1 MMTKQQRG
9 FTLMELMIVVA
20 IVAILAGIALP
31 SYQQY
36 VIRANRAAA
45 QSEMFDIANR
55 EQQYFLANR
64 VYADTAT
71 LGYALS
77 TDVAKR
83 YTQAIV
89 VGTGT
94 PPSFTITLTPIGAQ
108 VGDGDLVLTSA
119 GLKTRAGDPAKW

>member
-9 FTLMELMIVVA
+9 FTLIELMIVVA

-36 VIRANRAAA
+36 VIRATRAAA

-94 PPSFTITLTPIGAQ
+94 PPSFTITLTPIGSQ